1 MCINKC
7 PSCNKQPKVDGYV
20 KCDNDKCLEFGDEYL
35 IHEWQQ
41 LKPATNLF
49 DQGKFKEIFDVR

>member
-20 KCDNDKCLEFGDEYL
+20 KCDNDKCLEFGVEYL
-35 IHEWQQ
+35 VFEWQKLEQ
-41 LKPATNLF
+41 VSF
-49 DQGKFKEIFDVR
+49 DQEKFNEIFVS